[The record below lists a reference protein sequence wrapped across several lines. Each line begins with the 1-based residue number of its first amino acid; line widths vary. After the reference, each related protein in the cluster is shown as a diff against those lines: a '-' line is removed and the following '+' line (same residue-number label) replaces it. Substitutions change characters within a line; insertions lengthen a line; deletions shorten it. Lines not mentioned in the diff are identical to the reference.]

1 MKSFLNSRK
10 DEFANYL
17 ISKLANWQI
26 GKFFKLIVLILSMN
40 FLVSTNSF
48 SQEIQW
54 QNTIGGDS
62 TDELRS
68 IGRTLD
74 GGFILGGTSVS
85 TSSGDKS
92 INSIREDYWVVKTD
106 SLGVVQWDKTIRAY
120 EKDYLYSV
128 SQTTDGKYILGGYS
142 YSDSGAN
149 KSEDAIPMQGSNNN
163 SKDYWIVKINA
174 AGNVNWDNTIGGNS
188 DDLLI
193 SIQQTT
199 DGGYILGGKS
209 KSLSSYDK
217 TENYIGPV
225 GYFDYWI
232 VKVNSTGIIQ
242 WQNTIGG
249 SSSDELTSIRQTTD
263 GGYILGGFS
272 SSNIS
277 GDKTENCIGGWDY
290 WIVKVDSLG
299 VVQWQNTIGGNGN
312 EQLNDVQLTFDGGYV
327 LGGWSESNIS
337 GDKTENSKGDRDFWI
352 VKVDSLG
359 VIQWE
364 NTIGGYYYDELNALQ
379 QTPDGGYLLGGYSN
393 SIISGDKIEDSRNFL
408 GGYGDYWIVKI
419 DSLGMIQWQK
429 SFGGDGYD
437 YLTSIQLTSDE
448 GCILG
453 GYSYSNISKDKTEN
467 PYGSCDFWVLKLTS
481 NYNLITGKIYA
492 DINSNGIQDIGE
504 TALANKKVTETST
517 GRFAFSNQQGDYSVA
532 VLDTGN
538 YNVSTQPITWYN
550 TLPVI
555 HSATFSGLHQKDSLK
570 DFAFQPIGSYE
581 DVCVDITPM
590 GAFRSGFSAN
600 YLISYSNNGTTTV
613 APSVYFFP
621 SGNITYQSASIVPV
635 QITPDSVIWNLPALL
650 PFQTGSFIVTVQINL
665 GLSMGTLI
673 NSSVHIEPYIT
684 DVNPSCNNSNWEVRT
699 TGSYDPNDILVS
711 EFSFTTTQIS
721 NSPWLDYYIRF
732 QNTGNDTAFT
742 VKILNPIDTNKLD
755 ISSIEFVNASHPVNI
770 NWSKLQN
777 SMEFKFENILL
788 PDSITNEALSHGLLH
803 YRIRSQ
809 STLNA
814 GDTIKNFAFIYFD
827 FNDPVITNTAKTIIV
842 LPTGLPG
849 TIPSPGKLL
858 VFPNPAEN
866 SISISGIQLENGK
879 AQLRLMDIYGK
890 LILEKTIA
898 ETTAN
903 LETDQLA
910 KGVYLIQ
917 SGGSR
922 ATFVKQ

>member
-1 MKSFLNSRK
+1 M
-10 DEFANYL
+10 
-17 ISKLANWQI
+17 
-26 GKFFKLIVLILSMN
+26 IVLILSMN